1 MVSVKWKK
9 KSLLRLAIVLFVLL
23 FVITWTI
30 LEVNIDRRTG
40 TKTSFGQNPEKD
52 VEEDAYEHVENG
64 IILRQSR
71 RSQSLEEKKRNDRLL
86 FRGDLPAPETHRE
99 NFEAEN
105 RLKDQRT
112 SRDGKR
118 VFWNF
123 SRKEKNGYDLTAAGV
138 KSERVK
144 DTKGPDNLLFRAE
157 DEKKFLSVGKEKF
170 QRVYNRLYYNM
181 TSFGEMNSPRPS
193 LLIVAEARTGSS
205 FLGDAF
211 NQNPDVFY
219 LFEPL
224 YGVNPPSHNNG
235 ARALQF
241 LKGILNCTFISERYV
256 REIAKFRRFSSNAL
270 SSPPLCNQKTYFLTP
285 LKKCQSLNPGN
296 MRAVCMKKHSAVV
309 LKVLTGRIP
318 KYRVDS
324 LFPICNPRDCTI
336 VYLVRDPRAV
346 LYSHMKVAMMN
357 FEAVEN
363 SSVYKAQNS
372 PHPLIALYSKQLCQR
387 MEANVKILQGL
398 QFDTK
403 IRNFMLRYEDL
414 AKNPIETLK
423 RAYNVAGITMMNSTL
438 HWIRNH
444 TEDAKI
450 TKSEERDEFSTKRN
464 SKDVV
469 DKWRLEMDRCLVEII
484 ERSCRPVMKLLGYKS
499 VSWSPELQYDLNSS
513 LSDE

>member
-9 KSLLRLAIVLFVLL
+9 KSLLRLVIVLFVLL

-40 TKTSFGQNPEKD
+40 TKTAFGQNPEKD
-52 VEEDAYEHVENG
+52 VEEDAYEQVENG

-105 RLKDQRT
+105 LLKDQRT
-112 SRDGKR
+112 SRNGKS

-144 DTKGPDNLLFRAE
+144 DTKGPDNPLVRAE
-157 DEKKFLSVGKEKF
+157 DEKEFLSVGKEKF

-181 TSFGEMNSPRPS
+181 TSFGEMNSSRPS

-211 NQNPDVFY
+211 NQNPNVFY

-241 LKGILNCTFISERYV
+241 LKGILNF
-256 REIAKFRRFSSNAL
+256 
-270 SSPPLCNQKTYFLTP
+270 
-285 LKKCQSLNPGN
+285 
-296 MRAVCMKKHSAVV
+296 
-309 LKVLTGRIP
+309 
-318 KYRVDS
+318 
-324 LFPICNPRDCTI
+324 
-336 VYLVRDPRAV
+336 RDPRAV

-464 SKDVV
+464 SKGVV
-469 DKWRLEMDRCLVEII
+469 DKWRLEMDRCIVDII
-484 ERSCRPVMKLLGYKS
+484 ERSCRPVMELLGYKS